1 MPMIMSTN
9 IHTITRMPIFMKNL
23 MIPSSMLTSMNM
35 PVNTVPTIMCMRL
48 MKLKGMIIRI
58 DFRPMLLTDICFRV
72 ECLDKY
78 SHAKSMVHG
87 A

>member
-9 IHTITRMPIFMKNL
+9 IHTITRMPISMKNL

-58 DFRPMLLTDICFRV
+58 DFQPMLLTDIFLRV
-72 ECLDKY
+72 VCLD
-78 SHAKSMVHG
+78 
-87 A
+87 